1 MLTPREK
8 PERHDSAGAGGG
20 AGRWE
25 VSEREDCGVSPGRG
39 GAASRRLRWLS
50 SAAQGGSGKS
60 GWRKTDCFPKMVP
73 GELRRRY
80 FGAQTQAN
88 YVATRCA
95 RESSACCGVNLAGST
110 GRGGFY
116 GGVVPFCL
124 GVPFE
129 ERRFAGRGLDIPL
142 CGERNGSRKP
152 GGRPGCGVDVPHFS
166 GLVPGSF
173 RGT

>member
-1 MLTPREK
+1 MVGMLTPREK

-39 GAASRRLRWLS
+39 GAASGRLRWLS

-88 YVATRCA
+88 YVATRGA
-95 RESSACCGVNLAGST
+95 RVISVSWG
-110 GRGGFY
+110 
-116 GGVVPFCL
+116 
-124 GVPFE
+124 
-129 ERRFAGRGLDIPL
+129 
-142 CGERNGSRKP
+142 
-152 GGRPGCGVDVPHFS
+152 
-166 GLVPGSF
+166 
-173 RGT
+173 